1 MASRGSLSSSLSVP
15 ILSKSIPADSS
26 DPTAPTVYLDG
37 NSLTPQLLYDIGFN
51 FRKVGLTEDAIERV
65 GKSRKVIDDVIASKR
80 TVYGVNTGF
89 GLFSNVI
96 ISPQKLQE
104 LQVNLIR
111 SHASGVGPYLS
122 LQRTRMLLA
131 LRINVLAKGHSGI
144 TIKTLS
150 ALIVALN
157 ANCISCVPIK
167 GTVGASGDLAP
178 LAHLALGLLGEA
190 DMWHA
195 RHHTEGVHQLN
206 KNDADTFKSS
216 QINPSN
222 TPPPHKHVGDE
233 HCCHQQHQI
242 EDYVPMSAM
251 DVLKWHN
258 LKPLVLE
265 AKEGLALINGT
276 QFIASLGC
284 EALIRAEHLAKQ
296 TDIVAALSLEALRG
310 TPKAYYPSIHQARPH
325 DGQMYSATI
334 LRNLLHN
341 PSKGKEYSSQI
352 ATSHRNCNS
361 VQDAYTLRCA
371 PQVHGVVHD
380 TLRFVRKILSVVY
393 DSMNLW
399 CTPKSVGVLY
409 RIAVSM

>member
-1 MASRGSLSSSLSVP
+1 MKRA
-15 ILSKSIPADSS
+15 
-26 DPTAPTVYLDG
+26 
-37 NSLTPQLLYDIGFN
+37 
-51 FRKVGLTEDAIERV
+51 
-65 GKSRKVIDDVIASKR
+65 RKVIDDAIAAKR

-96 ISPQKLQE
+96 IAPQKLQE
-104 LQVNLIR
+104 LQINLIR

-144 TIKTLS
+144 TMNTLS

-157 ANCISCVPIK
+157 ENCISCVPIK

-190 DMWHA
+190 EMWHA
-195 RHHTEGVHQLN
+195 GHQTYGHHHSQTGKGSNSSSSLSPKTNQSKTNEHQHH
-206 KNDADTFKSS
+206 SIS
-216 QINPSN
+216 
-222 TPPPHKHVGDE
+222 
-233 HCCHQQHQI
+233 
-242 EDYVPMSAM
+242 DYVPMPASQ
-251 DVLKWHN
+251 VLKWHH

-276 QFIASLGC
+276 QFISSLGC

-310 TPKAYYPSIHQARPH
+310 TPRAYYPSIHRARPH
-325 DGQMYSATI
+325 DGQIYSASI

-341 PSKGKEYSSQI
+341 PSKGAEYSSQI
-352 ATSHRNCNS
+352 ATSHKGI
-361 VQDAYTLRCA
+361 VI
-371 PQVHGVVHD
+371 P
-380 TLRFVRKILSVVY
+380 F
-393 DSMNLW
+393 
-399 CTPKSVGVLY
+399 KSFLF
-409 RIAVSM
+409 

>member
-1 MASRGSLSSSLSVP
+1 MERA
-15 ILSKSIPADSS
+15 
-26 DPTAPTVYLDG
+26 
-37 NSLTPQLLYDIGFN
+37 
-51 FRKVGLTEDAIERV
+51 RKI
-65 GKSRKVIDDVIASKR
+65 IDNVIAEKR

-89 GLFSNVI
+89 GLFSKVI

-104 LQVNLIR
+104 LQINLIR

-144 TIKTLS
+144 TMNTLS

-157 ANCISCVPIK
+157 ENCISCVPIK

-190 DMWHA
+190 EMWHA
-195 RHHTEGVHQLN
+195 GHHHLEDS
-206 KNDADTFKSS
+206 DA
-216 QINPSN
+216 SN
-222 TPPPHKHVGDE
+222 TVKSKTPPTNPHFILPHHDGE
-233 HCCHQQHQI
+233 HEHHDI
-242 EDYVPMSAM
+242 SDYIPMPASQ
-251 DVLKWHN
+251 VLKWHH

-276 QFIASLGC
+276 QFISSLGC

-310 TPKAYYPSIHQARPH
+310 TPRAYYPSIHRARPH
-325 DGQMYSATI
+325 DGQIYSASI

-341 PSKGKEYSSQI
+341 PSKGAEYSSQI
-352 ATSHRNCNS
+352 ATSHKGIVVTNPPERSPHFTSPSLCS
-361 VQDAYTLRCA
+361 LSSPCSDTESSTLC
-371 PQVHGVVHD
+371 
-380 TLRFVRKILSVVY
+380 
-393 DSMNLW
+393 
-399 CTPKSVGVLY
+399 
-409 RIAVSM
+409 